1 MARSPGE
8 GPSRNNN
15 SPIRKRPRIT
25 VRHRNGESEERH
37 VVEAQGGCTN
47 HQDRESNTGEERER
61 QNEGTREDAEE
72 AEDANVEEEA
82 EDANVEE
89 EAEDANAEEEAED
102 ANADEEAED
111 ANAEEEAEDANA
123 EEEAVGVQVEE
134 EEEESE
140 EIYEVVD
147 VEEEVASG
155 GDGGGGRDESI
166 SVTLTDQDILNCC
179 ICCEPLATPVYQCK
193 NGHIACSTCC
203 VRIAHKC
210 YSCREPISHIRCRAI
225 EKVIGSIKLSCR
237 YARHGCIEKITH
249 FNKSIHEKGCIY
261 TPCWCPIDGCQFT
274 APSKKLPQH
283 INHEHQGSVVNFHYD
298 SLLHL
303 KLGLNQKIVVLKEL
317 TDSNLFVIRNGQE
330 QHMGNMFNV
339 FHIGPESSA
348 EMYEYE
354 LFARSQGCSLKLES
368 FVNHTLGNNFPATT
382 KFLLVPTDFLGP
394 SPALEIEIRIYKVY
408 ESSRCG

>member
-25 VRHRNGESEERH
+25 VRHRNRESEERH
-37 VVEAQGGCTN
+37 VVEAQGGGCTN
-47 HQDRESNTGEERER
+47 HEDRESNTGEERER
-61 QNEGTREDAEE
+61 QNEEPREDA
-72 AEDANVEEEA
+72 
-82 EDANVEE
+82 
-89 EAEDANAEEEAED
+89 
-102 ANADEEAED
+102 EEAED

-123 EEEAVGVQVEE
+123 EEEAEDADAEEEAVAVQVEE
-134 EEEESE
+134 EESE
-140 EIYEVVD
+140 EVYELVD

-155 GDGGGGRDESI
+155 GDDGGGRDGSI
-166 SVTLTDQDILNCC
+166 SVTLTDPDILNCC

-193 NGHIACSTCC
+193 NGHIACSTCW

-210 YSCREPISHIRCRAI
+210 YSCRKPISHIRCRAI
-225 EKVIGSIKLSCR
+225 EKVIESIKFSCR
-237 YARHGCIEKITH
+237 YARHGCIEKISH
-249 FNKSIHEKGCIY
+249 FNKSIHEKDCIY

-274 APSKKLPQH
+274 APSKKLSQH
-283 INHEHQGSVVNFHYD
+283 INQKHHGSVVNFHYD

-303 KLGLNQKIVVLKEL
+303 KLGLNQKIIVLKEL

-330 QHMGNMFNV
+330 QHMGNLFNV

-354 LFARSQGCSLKLES
+354 LFARSQGCCLQLES

-394 SPALEIEIRIYKVY
+394 SPALKIEIRIYKVH

>member
-1 MARSPGE
+1 MAISPGE

-25 VRHRNGESEERH
+25 IRSRSRESEERH
-37 VVEAQGGCTN
+37 VVEAQGGRTN
-47 HQDRESNTGEERER
+47 YEDRESDTGEERER
-61 QNEGTREDAEE
+61 QNEETREDAEE
-72 AEDANVEEEA
+72 AEDADAEEA
-82 EDANVEE
+82 
-89 EAEDANAEEEAED
+89 
-102 ANADEEAED
+102 
-111 ANAEEEAEDANA
+111 
-123 EEEAVGVQVEE
+123 AVDVQEE
-134 EEEESE
+134 EEV
-140 EIYEVVD
+140 YEVVD

-155 GDGGGGRDESI
+155 GDDGGDRDGSI
-166 SVTLTDQDILNCC
+166 SVTLTDPDILSCC
-179 ICCEPLATPVYQCK
+179 ICCEPLATPVFQCK

-210 YSCREPISHIRCRAI
+210 YSCREPIGQIRCRAI
-225 EKVIGSIKLSCR
+225 EKVTESIKLSCR

-249 FNKSIHEKGCIY
+249 FNKSIHEKYCIY

-274 APSKKLPQH
+274 APSKKLSQH
-283 INHEHQGSVVNFHYD
+283 INHEHHGSFINFHYD
-298 SLLHL
+298 SFLHL

-317 TDSNLFVIRNGQE
+317 TDSHLFIIRNGQE
-330 QHMGNMFNV
+330 QHMGNLFNV
-339 FHIGPESSA
+339 FHIGPKSSA

-354 LFARSQGCSLKLES
+354 LYARSEGCCLKMES

-394 SPALEIEIRIYKVY
+394 SPALEIEIRIYKVH